1 MKLSAIAAAV
11 ALSLPLTAFADAT
24 ATAQIANFRYE
35 VIDLDLNDGI
45 DAALTLD
52 DTGFVL
58 MAGFQQNGMPDPLD
72 YLTEEGTVSANVSHG
87 SAAVTFGGGV
97 ANASASH
104 VGTQGQLFGTFGWD
118 SSFTLTANTKL
129 VVYADASVAG
139 TFDDDRY
146 GTSHA
151 GLFADYWTTEEV
163 EVRDYLLSHLGSSD
177 ARTLSITF
185 SSGAEAI
192 NGEIG
197 YAASAYANVSAVP
210 EPSQVAL
217 LVAGLAGLGW
227 RLRSAQRKQAIK

>member
-1 MKLSAIAAAV
+1 MKLSAIAAAL
-11 ALSLPLTAFADAT
+11 ALSLPMAAQADAT
-24 ATAQIANFRYE
+24 ATAQIGNFRYE
-35 VIDLDLNDGI
+35 VIDLDLNDGVT
-45 DAALTLD
+45 AALTLE

-58 MAGFQQNGMPDPLD
+58 MAGFQQNGIPDPLD
-72 YLTEEGTVSANVSHG
+72 YLTEEGSVATNVAHGSSTVSFA
-87 SAAVTFGGGV
+87 GGV
-97 ANASASH
+97 ANASANH

-139 TFDDDRY
+139 TIDDERY
-146 GTSHA
+146 GSSNA
-151 GLFADYWTTEEV
+151 AVFADYWTTEEV
-163 EVRDYLLSHLGSSD
+163 ELRDYMISYLGSSD

-197 YAASAYANVSAVP
+197 YTASAYANVSAVP

-217 LVAGLAGLGW
+217 LTLGLAGLGW
-227 RLRSAQRKQAIK
+227 RLRRNGQRK